1 MDMGTWNTEHFDNDT
16 AMDWIYDFSLAPYE
30 STLETAFTQVLNSN
44 DFIDA
49 DDGAIA
55 LAAAEVIAA
64 AKGRVGTSWPEDIA
78 IPTDLR
84 IPAAMV
90 AQALQAI
97 DAVAGNDTSELR
109 ELWAESDAFEAW
121 QAAVGDLKN
130 RLQ

>member
-1 MDMGTWNTEHFDNDT
+1 
-16 AMDWIYDFSLAPYE
+16 
-30 STLETAFTQVLNSN
+30 LENAFAQVLNSQ

-49 DDGAIA
+49 DDGVIA

-64 AKGRVGTSWPEDIA
+64 AKGKTGSSWPEDID

-97 DAVAGNDTSELR
+97 DAVAGSDTSELK
-109 ELWAESDAFEAW
+109 ELWMDSNDFAGW
-121 QAAVGDLKN
+121 QAAVDNLKS